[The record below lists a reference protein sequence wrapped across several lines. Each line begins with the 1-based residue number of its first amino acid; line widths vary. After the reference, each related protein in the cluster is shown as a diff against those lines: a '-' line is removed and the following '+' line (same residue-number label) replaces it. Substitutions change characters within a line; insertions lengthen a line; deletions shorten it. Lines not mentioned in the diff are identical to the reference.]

1 MGLVDRFERR
11 LESTVGDAFAR
22 VFGGSIVPQEVE
34 AMLRREADTGA
45 REVLGGR
52 ILAPN
57 DYVITLS
64 VPDYQKVSADPDLT
78 SSTFAKHLEGYI
90 HEQGWQTYGDVVVR
104 FEQSPNLHTGQFR
117 ARGAVNPDSTTGEP
131 APPRELSSNAEPG
144 VPPMTDNP
152 SHRGGQG
159 QGRPADEYYDERYGR
174 QPDDQRGQEPRGPY
188 PPQEG
193 GGYPPQG
200 EQAYPPRQGYPEQGG
215 YPDQGYPPQSHE
227 QRPPAGYGP
236 PPGGGYPDQGYR
248 QAPAGYGP
256 PQGGQQGYG
265 SPAGAPAGDYEYGR
279 QPAPVRPEEGGYG
292 RPEPRPAYPDQGGYP
307 EQGGYPD
314 QGGYGGPSYGRPEYA
329 QPDYGR
335 YGEPPAGGYAEPG
348 YAEPA
353 GGGYDYGQPAGPA
366 GGYGGGYGQADYAA
380 GGTAVTLQLD
390 DGSGRT
396 YQLREGANVI
406 GRGQDA
412 QFRLPDTGVSRR
424 HLEIRWDGQ
433 VALLS
438 DLNSTNGTTVNNAP
452 VQEWQLADG
461 DVIRLGHSEIIVRV
475 H

>member
-1 MGLVDRFERR
+1 MGLVDRFERK
-11 LESTVGDAFAR
+11 LEDSVANAFAR

-34 AMLRREADTGA
+34 ALLRREADTGA
-45 REVLGGR
+45 REIPGGH

-64 VPDYQKVSADPDLT
+64 VPDYRKVSADPDIT
-78 SSTFAKHLEGYI
+78 STTFAKHLEGYI

-104 FEQSPNLHTGQFR
+104 FEQSPTLHTGQFR
-117 ARGAVNPDSTTGEP
+117 ARGAVNPDSTTDQP
-131 APPRELSSNAEPG
+131 ARPLREGSSPAEPG

-152 SHRGGQG
+152 SYRGGPG
-159 QGRPADEYYDERYGR
+159 QGRPADDYYDERYNR
-174 QPDDQRGQEPRGPY
+174 PDDR
-188 PPQEG
+188 
-193 GGYPPQG
+193 GYPPPPADQG
-200 EQAYPPRQGYPEQGG
+200 GYGPQSEQGYPEQGG
-215 YPDQGYPPQSHE
+215 YGPQGDHGGYPEQGGYGPRGGGYPDQGGYPPQSYE

-236 PPGGGYPDQGYR
+236 PQGGYPDQGYR
-248 QAPAGYGP
+248 PGPGGYGP
-256 PQGGQQGYG
+256 PPGGGQHGYG
-265 SPAGAPAGDYEYGR
+265 GPSGDYDYGR
-279 QPAPVRPEEGGYG
+279 PPGRPDDGGYG
-292 RPEPRPAYPDQGGYP
+292 QPAGQPGRPSYPDQGGYP
-307 EQGGYPD
+307 DHGGYPD
-314 QGGYGGPSYGRPEYA
+314 QGGYGRQDYGRQDYG

-335 YGEPPAGGYAEPG
+335 YEQPAGGYPDQG
-348 YAEPA
+348 Y
-353 GGGYDYGQPAGPA
+353 GD
-366 GGYGGGYGQADYAA
+366 GGYGGGYGA
-380 GGTAVTLQLD
+380 GGYGAGQSEYSSAGATVTLQLD

-396 YQLREGANVI
+396 YQLREGTNVI

>member
-1 MGLVDRFERR
+1 MSETGGDMGLVDRIERK

-34 AMLRREADTGA
+34 AMLRREAETGA
-45 REVLGGR
+45 REVLGDR

-64 VPDYQKVSADPDLT
+64 VPDYHKVSADPDLT
-78 SSTFAKHLEGYI
+78 STTFAKHLEGYI

-104 FEQSPNLHTGQFR
+104 FEASPNLHTGQFR
-117 ARGAVNPDSTTGEP
+117 ARGAVNPDTTTGDP
-131 APPRELSSNAEPG
+131 APPPDRASNAEPG
-144 VPPMTDNP
+144 VPMSDNP
-152 SHRGGQG
+152 SYRGQG

-174 QPDDQRGQEPRGPY
+174 QQDERGQDPRGQY
-188 PPQEG
+188 PPQEQ
-193 GGYPPQG
+193 GGYPQQG
-200 EQAYPPRQGYPEQGG
+200 EPAYPPRQGYPDQGGYPEQGG
-215 YPDQGYPPQSHE
+215 YPPQSYE

-236 PPGGGYPDQGYR
+236 PAGGNYPDQGYR
-248 QAPAGYGP
+248 QAPGGYGP
-256 PQGGQQGYG
+256 PQGGQPGYG
-265 SPAGAPAGDYEYGR
+265 APGGDYDYGR
-279 QPAPVRPEEGGYG
+279 QPSHGRPDDGGYG
-292 RPEPRPAYPDQGGYP
+292 RQEPRPAYPDQGGYP
-307 EQGGYPD
+307 EQGGY
-314 QGGYGGPSYGRPEYA
+314 GGQAYGRQDYA

-335 YGEPPAGGYAEPG
+335 YGEPPAGAGYAEPG
-348 YAEPA
+348 YTEPA
-353 GGGYDYGQPAGPA
+353 GAGYDYGQQGQA
-366 GGYGGGYGQADYAA
+366 GGYGGGYGQGDYPA
-380 GGTAVTLQLD
+380 GASVTLQLD